1 MKIHFY
7 ALILYLFISLIMALT
22 NNKIRLIAILFFGMG
37 LTGLQAQNKLYI
49 KEETGAKL
57 SFELK
62 SIRKII
68 FTTDN
73 MMVDLKDGNSGTCAL
88 DDIRYLNF
96 IDLTTDVSQINSKEN
111 RNITLYPN
119 PVDEEFTVVFQSSFQ
134 GIFQIDLINMQG
146 KIVYRKTVDKSED
159 LKQLII
165 NVSDIPKGLY
175 ICRLCNGQTI
185 EIGKFIKN

>member
-37 LTGLQAQNKLYI
+37 LTGLQAQNKLYV
-49 KEETGAKL
+49 KEKTGTQL
-57 SFELK
+57 SFAFK

-73 MMVDLKDGNSGTCAL
+73 MMVDLTDGNSGTCAL

-111 RNITLYPN
+111 RYITLYPN
-119 PVDEEFTVVFQSSFQ
+119 PVDEELTVVFQSSFQ
-134 GIFQIDLINMQG
+134 GILQIDLINMQG
-146 KIVYRKTVDKSED
+146 KITYRKTVDKSENKKK
-159 LKQLII
+159 LNI
-165 NVSDIPKGLY
+165 NILDIPKGLY
-175 ICRLCNGQTI
+175 VCRLFNGQTI
-185 EIGKFIKN
+185 ETSKFIKN